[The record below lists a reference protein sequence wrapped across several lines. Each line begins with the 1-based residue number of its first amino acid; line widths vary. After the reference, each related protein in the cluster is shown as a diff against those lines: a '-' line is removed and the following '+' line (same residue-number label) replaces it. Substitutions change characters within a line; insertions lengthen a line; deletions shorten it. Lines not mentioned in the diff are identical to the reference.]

1 MVFLRPAPGVTAFPD
16 DWGAVRMLNRNGI
29 EGLSVGESRTGIRIV
44 ARERWN
50 PLNVIADPGETFVF
64 SCRGRWWDADIESG
78 PEGQPGEGIQRV
90 TGWLK
95 RKREA
100 PWFCVIG
107 SAGRERRGLF
117 AIGAGCEWRNPTRTS
132 AQLFAFA
139 NDAWLFYWN
148 NRGEILLDVR
158 RTE

>member
-1 MVFLRPAPGVTAFPD
+1 MSR
-16 DWGAVRMLNRNGI
+16 RNDI
-29 EGLSVGESRTGIRIV
+29 ERLAVGESRTAIPV
-44 ARERWN
+44 HARVRWN
-50 PLNVIADPGETFVF
+50 PLQVIASPNETFVF

-78 PEGQPGEGIQRV
+78 PEGQAGEGIQRV

-95 RKREA
+95 RKLDA

-107 SAGRERRGLF
+107 SLGRGSDGLF
-117 AIGAGCEWRNPTRTS
+117 AIGAGCEWTNATGKP
-132 AQLFAFA
+132 APLFAFA

-158 RTE
+158 RIG